1 MRVGFV
7 FLCASQPTPPPN
19 PTPPPTQKKKG
30 FIGVLWFF
38 LQHGFHVLIGFS
50 LLFMYT
56 VDNEQYTQ
64 GTTLLQIPLS
74 EIAVLYL
81 K

>member
-7 FLCASQPTPPPN
+7 FLCASLPPTSLPPPSHL
-19 PTPPPTQKKKG
+19 P
-30 FIGVLWFF
+30 
-38 LQHGFHVLIGFS
+38 LQHAFHVLIGFS